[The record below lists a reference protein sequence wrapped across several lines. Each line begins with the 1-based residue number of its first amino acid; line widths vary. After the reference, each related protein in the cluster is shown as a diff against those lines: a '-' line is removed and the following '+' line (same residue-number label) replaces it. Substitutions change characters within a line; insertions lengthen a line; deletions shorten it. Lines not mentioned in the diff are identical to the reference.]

1 MLVRLGEYIC
11 CSLKLHISKGKKY
24 GSKLVKSISLKYF
37 CHFSETIATAQKLGH
52 PIWAVAEI
60 ILTFFNQLPKK
71 NFKEDF
77 IVISDKMFKKEEKL
91 SFSKNV
97 EGGQSIPKT
106 VCVQQKTRNR
116 QKIVLL

>member
-1 MLVRLGEYIC
+1 
-11 CSLKLHISKGKKY
+11 
-24 GSKLVKSISLKYF
+24 
-37 CHFSETIATAQKLGH
+37 
-52 PIWAVAEI
+52 
-60 ILTFFNQLPKK
+60 
-71 NFKEDF
+71 
-77 IVISDKMFKKEEKL
+77 MFKKEEKL